1 MTIPVSTI
9 NFRAEAQKI
18 GQPNNVNYNNRYTEP
33 MPENALNDDVFMMQA
48 MAENQAQKRAKSQD
62 RWNKAGVLAQVGI
75 ATGFLATA
83 AIGVLGLFGIKHLS
97 KNGAKKAAEE
107 AKNEL
112 KEMTNVKLKWENF
125 AENKS
130 VASLDSETTSK
141 SLQKAFKSIIE
152 NNKLS
157 EEAKK
162 WGGAGNGM
170 DIMYLYGHGG
180 TGKTYVAK
188 QFAQETGSM
197 FTCIKYP
204 DLGSPYKDA
213 ASMRISSCFD
223 NIIAQANA
231 AKDKKFVVCIDEID
245 AVMRKVPD
253 GAHGAEEVAKS
264 RAAVLTGLD
273 KLRENCSNVTVIATS
288 NYHPKNGIVDPI
300 ALRRFNNKIEVPLP
314 DKKQVPALLEMYMKN
329 IGAVDDKFYKTS
341 AFKSFARKLQ
351 NNGYS
356 NGEIELIAKEASKI
370 FSASLKD
377 VADADLKK
385 HPFKVKYL
393 EEAMKMNGEAASKT
407 NKLMD
412 VKGNKQASST
422 SRTRNVTVDVDFDDL
437 NWWEKLK
444 FVFNNFKKN

>member
-18 GQPNNVNYNNRYTEP
+18 GQPNNVNYNNRYTAP

-48 MAENQAQKRAKSQD
+48 MAENQAEKRAKSQD
-62 RWNKAGVLAQVGI
+62 RWNKAGVLAQIGI
-75 ATGFLATA
+75 AGAFLTTA
-83 AIGVLGLFGIKHLS
+83 GIALFGVLGFKKLG
-97 KNGAKKAAEE
+97 KNVGKQA
-107 AKNEL
+107 NDEL
-112 KEMTNVKLKWENF
+112 NKLTGVKLKWEDF
-125 AENKS
+125 AKDKK
-130 VASLDSETTSK
+130 VASLDSDTTSK
-141 SLQKAFKSIIE
+141 SLKKAFNTIIATNKS
-152 NNKLS
+152 S

-162 WGGAGNGM
+162 WGGASNGM

-213 ASMRISSCFD
+213 ASMKISSCFD
-223 NIIAQANA
+223 EIIKHANA

-273 KLRENCSNVTVIATS
+273 KLREKCSNVTVIATS

-412 VKGNKQASST
+412 VKGNKQGSST

>member
-9 NFRAEAQKI
+9 NFKAEAQKI
-18 GQPNNVNYNNRYTEP
+18 GQPNNVNYNNRYTAP

-48 MAENQAQKRAKSQD
+48 MAENQAEKRAKSQD
-62 RWNKAGVLAQVGI
+62 RWNKAGVLAQIGI
-75 ATGFLATA
+75 AGAFLTTA
-83 AIGVLGLFGIKHLS
+83 GIALLGVLGFKKLG
-97 KNGAKKAAEE
+97 KNVGKQA
-107 AKNEL
+107 NDEL
-112 KEMTNVKLKWENF
+112 NKLTGVKLKWEDF
-125 AENKS
+125 AKDKK
-130 VASLDSETTSK
+130 VASLDSDTTSK
-141 SLQKAFKSIIE
+141 SLKKAFNTIIE

-162 WGGAGNGM
+162 WGGASNGM

-213 ASMRISSCFD
+213 ASMKISSCFD
-223 NIIAQANA
+223 EIIKHANA

-412 VKGNKQASST
+412 VNSGKTTKNNSNNNPQMPK
-422 SRTRNVTVDVDFDDL
+422 L
-437 NWWEKLK
+437 NFLQRLALAFTKW
-444 FVFNNFKKN
+444 N

>member
-9 NFRAEAQKI
+9 NFKAEAQKI
-18 GQPNNVNYNNRYTEP
+18 GQQNKVNYNNRYTEP
-33 MPENALNDDVFMMQA
+33 MPENALKDDVFMMQA
-48 MAENQAQKRAKSQD
+48 MAENQAEKRAKSQD
-62 RWNKAGVLAQVGI
+62 RWNKAGVLAQIGI
-75 ATGFLATA
+75 AGAFLTTA
-83 AIGVLGLFGIKHLS
+83 GIALLGVLGFKKLG
-97 KNGAKKAAEE
+97 KNVGKQA
-107 AKNEL
+107 NDEL
-112 KEMTNVKLKWENF
+112 NKLTGVKLKWEDF
-125 AENKS
+125 AKDKK
-130 VASLDSETTSK
+130 VASLDSDTTSK
-141 SLQKAFKSIIE
+141 SLKKAFNTIIE

-162 WGGAGNGM
+162 WGGASNGM

-213 ASMRISSCFD
+213 ASMKISSCFD
-223 NIIAQANA
+223 EIIKHANA

-341 AFKSFARKLQ
+341 AFKSFAKKLQ

-412 VKGNKQASST
+412 VPKTGKNSKNNTNNKNNPQMPK
-422 SRTRNVTVDVDFDDL
+422 L
-437 NWWEKLK
+437 NFLQRLALAFTKW
-444 FVFNNFKKN
+444 N

>member
-9 NFRAEAQKI
+9 NFKAEAQKI
-18 GQPNNVNYNNRYTEP
+18 GQPNNVNYNNRYTAP

-48 MAENQAQKRAKSQD
+48 MAENQAEKRAKSQD
-62 RWNKAGVLAQVGI
+62 RWNKAGVLAQIGI
-75 ATGFLATA
+75 AGAFLTTA
-83 AIGVLGLFGIKHLS
+83 GIALLGVLGFKKLG
-97 KNGAKKAAEE
+97 KNVGKQA
-107 AKNEL
+107 NDEL
-112 KEMTNVKLKWENF
+112 NKLTGVKLKWEDF
-125 AENKS
+125 AKDKK
-130 VASLDSETTSK
+130 VASLDSDTTSK
-141 SLQKAFKSIIE
+141 SLKKAFNTIIE

-162 WGGAGNGM
+162 WGGASNGM

-213 ASMRISSCFD
+213 ASMKISSCFD
-223 NIIAQANA
+223 EIIKHANA

-341 AFKSFARKLQ
+341 AFKSFAKKLQ

-412 VKGNKQASST
+412 VNSGKTPKNNSNNNPQMPK
-422 SRTRNVTVDVDFDDL
+422 L
-437 NWWEKLK
+437 NFLQRLALAFTKW
-444 FVFNNFKKN
+444 N

>member
-18 GQPNNVNYNNRYTEP
+18 GQQNNVNYNNRYTAP

-48 MAENQAQKRAKSQD
+48 MAENQAEKRAKSQD
-62 RWNKAGVLAQVGI
+62 RWNKAGVLAQIGI
-75 ATGFLATA
+75 AGAFLTTA
-83 AIGVLGLFGIKHLS
+83 GIALLGVLGFKKLG
-97 KNGAKKAAEE
+97 KNVGKQA
-107 AKNEL
+107 NDEL
-112 KEMTNVKLKWENF
+112 NKLTGVKLKWEDF
-125 AENKS
+125 AKDKK
-130 VASLDSETTSK
+130 VASLDSDTTSK
-141 SLQKAFKSIIE
+141 SLKKAFNTIIE

-162 WGGAGNGM
+162 WGGASNGM

-213 ASMRISSCFD
+213 ASMKISSCFD
-223 NIIAQANA
+223 EIIKHANA

-412 VKGNKQASST
+412 VKGNKQGSST

>member
-9 NFRAEAQKI
+9 NFKAEAQKI
-18 GQPNNVNYNNRYTEP
+18 GQPNNVNYNNRYTAP

-48 MAENQAQKRAKSQD
+48 MAENQAEKRAKSQD
-62 RWNKAGVLAQVGI
+62 RWNKAGVLAQIGI
-75 ATGFLATA
+75 AGAFLTTA
-83 AIGVLGLFGIKHLS
+83 GIALLGVLGFKKLG
-97 KNGAKKAAEE
+97 KNVGKQA
-107 AKNEL
+107 NDEL
-112 KEMTNVKLKWENF
+112 NKLTGVKLKWEDF
-125 AENKS
+125 AKDKK
-130 VASLDSETTSK
+130 VASLDSDTTSK
-141 SLQKAFKSIIE
+141 SLKKAFNTIIE

-162 WGGAGNGM
+162 WGGASNGM

-213 ASMRISSCFD
+213 ASMKISSCFD
-223 NIIAQANA
+223 EIIKHANA

-341 AFKSFARKLQ
+341 AFKSFAKKLQ

-412 VKGNKQASST
+412 VNSGKTPKNNSNNNSQMPK
-422 SRTRNVTVDVDFDDL
+422 L
-437 NWWEKLK
+437 NFLQRLALAFTKW
-444 FVFNNFKKN
+444 N

>member
-9 NFRAEAQKI
+9 NFKAEAQKI
-18 GQPNNVNYNNRYTEP
+18 GQPNNVNYNNRYTAP
-33 MPENALNDDVFMMQA
+33 MPENVLNDDVFMMQA
-48 MAENQAQKRAKSQD
+48 MAENQAEKRAKSQD
-62 RWNKAGVLAQVGI
+62 RWNKAGVLAQIGI
-75 ATGFLATA
+75 AGAFLTTA
-83 AIGVLGLFGIKHLS
+83 GIALLGVLGFKKLG
-97 KNGAKKAAEE
+97 KNVGKQA
-107 AKNEL
+107 NDEL
-112 KEMTNVKLKWENF
+112 NKLTGVKLKWEDF
-125 AENKS
+125 AKDKK
-130 VASLDSETTSK
+130 VASLDSDTTSK
-141 SLQKAFKSIIE
+141 SLKKAFNTIIE

-162 WGGAGNGM
+162 WGGAGNSM

-223 NIIAQANA
+223 NIIAHANA

-273 KLRENCSNVTVIATS
+273 KLREKCSNVTVIATS

-412 VKGNKQASST
+412 VKGNKQGSST

>member
-18 GQPNNVNYNNRYTEP
+18 GQPNNVNYNNRYTAP

-48 MAENQAQKRAKSQD
+48 MAENQAEKRAKSQD

-75 ATGFLATA
+75 AGALISAVACSIVATIA
-83 AIGVLGLFGIKHLS
+83 NK
-97 KNGAKKAAEE
+97 KNGAKEAAKQADE
-107 AKNEL
+107 AL
-112 KEMTNVKLKWENF
+112 KEMTHVKLKWENF

-130 VASLDSETTSK
+130 VASLDSDTTSK
-141 SLQKAFKSIIE
+141 SLKKAFKSIIE

-162 WGGAGNGM
+162 WGGAGNNM

-273 KLRENCSNVTVIATS
+273 KLREKCSNVTVIATS
-288 NYHPKNGIVDPI
+288 NYNPKNGIVDPI

-412 VKGNKQASST
+412 VKGNKQGSST

-444 FVFNNFKKN
+444 FVFNSFKKN

>member
-18 GQPNNVNYNNRYTEP
+18 GQQNKVNYNNRYTEP
-33 MPENALNDDVFMMQA
+33 MPENALKDDVFMMQA
-48 MAENQAQKRAKSQD
+48 MAENQAEKRAKSQD
-62 RWNKAGVLAQVGI
+62 RWNKAGVLAQIGI
-75 ATGFLATA
+75 AGAFLTTA
-83 AIGVLGLFGIKHLS
+83 GIALLGVLGFKKLG
-97 KNGAKKAAEE
+97 KNVGKQA
-107 AKNEL
+107 NDEL
-112 KEMTNVKLKWENF
+112 NKLTGVKLKWEDF
-125 AENKS
+125 AKDKK
-130 VASLDSETTSK
+130 VASLDSDTTSK
-141 SLQKAFKSIIE
+141 SLKKAFNTIIE

-162 WGGAGNGM
+162 WGGASNGM

-223 NIIAQANA
+223 NIIAKANA

-407 NKLMD
+407 NKLMN
-412 VKGNKQASST
+412 VSGSKTRTTTTSTVNSS
-422 SRTRNVTVDVDFDDL
+422 SVDFEDL
-437 NWWEKLK
+437 SFWDKIKVL
-444 FVFNNFKKN
+444 FGKKQD

>member
-9 NFRAEAQKI
+9 NFKAEAQKI
-18 GQPNNVNYNNRYTEP
+18 GQPNNVNYNNRYTAP
-33 MPENALNDDVFMMQA
+33 MPENALKDDVFMMQA
-48 MAENQAQKRAKSQD
+48 MAENQAEKRAKSQD
-62 RWNKAGVLAQVGI
+62 RWNKAGVLAQIGI
-75 ATGFLATA
+75 AGAFLTTA
-83 AIGVLGLFGIKHLS
+83 GIALLGVLGFKKLG
-97 KNGAKKAAEE
+97 KNVGKQA
-107 AKNEL
+107 NDEL
-112 KEMTNVKLKWENF
+112 NKLTGVKLKWENF
-125 AENKS
+125 AKDKK
-130 VASLDSETTSK
+130 VASLDSDTTSK
-141 SLQKAFKSIIE
+141 SLKKAFNTIIE

-162 WGGAGNGM
+162 WGGASNGM

-188 QFAQETGSM
+188 QFAQETGSI

-213 ASMRISSCFD
+213 ASMKISSCFD
-223 NIIAQANA
+223 EIIKHANA

-341 AFKSFARKLQ
+341 AFKSFAKKLQ

-412 VKGNKQASST
+412 VPKTGKNSKNNTNNKNNPQMPK
-422 SRTRNVTVDVDFDDL
+422 L
-437 NWWEKLK
+437 NFLQRLALAFTKW
-444 FVFNNFKKN
+444 N

>member
-18 GQPNNVNYNNRYTEP
+18 GQPNNVNYNNRYTAP

-48 MAENQAQKRAKSQD
+48 MAENQAEKRAKSQD
-62 RWNKAGVLAQVGI
+62 RWNKAGVLAQIGI
-75 ATGFLATA
+75 AGAFLTTA
-83 AIGVLGLFGIKHLS
+83 GIALLGVLGFKKLG
-97 KNGAKKAAEE
+97 KNVGKQA
-107 AKNEL
+107 NDEL
-112 KEMTNVKLKWENF
+112 NKLTGVKLKWEDF
-125 AENKS
+125 AKDKK
-130 VASLDSETTSK
+130 VASLDSDTTSK
-141 SLQKAFKSIIE
+141 SLKKAFNTIIE

-162 WGGAGNGM
+162 WGGASNGM

-188 QFAQETGSM
+188 QFAQATGSM

-213 ASMRISSCFD
+213 ASMKISSCFD
-223 NIIAQANA
+223 EIIKHANA

-341 AFKSFARKLQ
+341 AFKSFAKKLQ

-412 VKGNKQASST
+412 VNSGKTPKNNSNNNPQMPK
-422 SRTRNVTVDVDFDDL
+422 L
-437 NWWEKLK
+437 NFLQRLALAFTKW
-444 FVFNNFKKN
+444 N

>member
-18 GQPNNVNYNNRYTEP
+18 GQQNKVNYNNRYTEP
-33 MPENALNDDVFMMQA
+33 MPENALKDDVFMMQA
-48 MAENQAQKRAKSQD
+48 MAENQAEKRAKSQD
-62 RWNKAGVLAQVGI
+62 RWNKAGVLAQIGI
-75 ATGFLATA
+75 AGAFLTTA
-83 AIGVLGLFGIKHLS
+83 GIALLGVLGFKKLG
-97 KNGAKKAAEE
+97 KNVGKQA
-107 AKNEL
+107 NDEL
-112 KEMTNVKLKWENF
+112 NKLTGVKLKWEDF
-125 AENKS
+125 AKDKK
-130 VASLDSETTSK
+130 VASLDSDTTSK
-141 SLQKAFKSIIE
+141 SLKKAFNTIIE

-162 WGGAGNGM
+162 WGGASNGM

-213 ASMRISSCFD
+213 ASMKISSCFD
-223 NIIAQANA
+223 EIIKHANA

-341 AFKSFARKLQ
+341 AFKSFAKKLQ

-412 VKGNKQASST
+412 VPKTGKNSKNNTNNKNNPQMPK
-422 SRTRNVTVDVDFDDL
+422 L
-437 NWWEKLK
+437 NFLQRLALAFTKW
-444 FVFNNFKKN
+444 N

>member
-18 GQPNNVNYNNRYTEP
+18 GQPSNVNYNNRYTEP

-48 MAENQAQKRAKSQD
+48 MAENQAEKRAKSQD

-75 ATGFLATA
+75 AGAFLTTA
-83 AIGVLGLFGIKHLS
+83 GIALLGVLGFKKLG
-97 KNGAKKAAEE
+97 KNVGKQA
-107 AKNEL
+107 NDEL
-112 KEMTNVKLKWENF
+112 NKLTGVKLKWEDF
-125 AENKS
+125 AKDKK
-130 VASLDSETTSK
+130 VASLDSDTTSK
-141 SLQKAFKSIIE
+141 SLKKAFNTIIE

-162 WGGAGNGM
+162 WGGASNGM

-213 ASMRISSCFD
+213 ASMKISSCFD
-223 NIIAQANA
+223 EIIKHANA

-341 AFKSFARKLQ
+341 AFKSFAKKLQ

-412 VKGNKQASST
+412 VPKTGKNSKNNTNNKNNPQMPK
-422 SRTRNVTVDVDFDDL
+422 L
-437 NWWEKLK
+437 NFLQRLALAFTKW
-444 FVFNNFKKN
+444 N

>member
-9 NFRAEAQKI
+9 NFKAEAQKI
-18 GQPNNVNYNNRYTEP
+18 GQPNNVNYNNRYTAP
-33 MPENALNDDVFMMQA
+33 MPENVLNDDVFMMQA
-48 MAENQAQKRAKSQD
+48 MAENQAEKRAKSQD
-62 RWNKAGVLAQVGI
+62 RWNKAGVLAQIGI
-75 ATGFLATA
+75 AGAFLTTA
-83 AIGVLGLFGIKHLS
+83 GIALLGVLGFKKLG
-97 KNGAKKAAEE
+97 KNVGKQA
-107 AKNEL
+107 NDEL
-112 KEMTNVKLKWENF
+112 NKLTGVKLKWEDF
-125 AENKS
+125 AKDKK
-130 VASLDSETTSK
+130 VASLDSDTTSK
-141 SLQKAFKSIIE
+141 SLKKAFNTIIE

-162 WGGAGNGM
+162 WGGASNGM

-213 ASMRISSCFD
+213 ASMKISSCFD
-223 NIIAQANA
+223 EIIKHANA

-341 AFKSFARKLQ
+341 AFKSFAKKLQ

-412 VKGNKQASST
+412 VNSGKTPKNNSNNNPQMPK
-422 SRTRNVTVDVDFDDL
+422 L
-437 NWWEKLK
+437 NFLQRLALAFTKW
-444 FVFNNFKKN
+444 N

>member
-9 NFRAEAQKI
+9 NFKAEAQKI
-18 GQPNNVNYNNRYTEP
+18 GQPNNVNYNNRYTAP
-33 MPENALNDDVFMMQA
+33 MPENVLNDDVFMMQA
-48 MAENQAQKRAKSQD
+48 MAENQAEKRAKSQD
-62 RWNKAGVLAQVGI
+62 RWNKAGVLAQIGI
-75 ATGFLATA
+75 AGAFLTTA
-83 AIGVLGLFGIKHLS
+83 GIALLGVLGFKKLG
-97 KNGAKKAAEE
+97 KNVGKQA
-107 AKNEL
+107 NDEL
-112 KEMTNVKLKWENF
+112 NKLTGVKLKWEDF
-125 AENKS
+125 AKDKK
-130 VASLDSETTSK
+130 VASLDSDTTSK
-141 SLQKAFKSIIE
+141 SLKKAFNTIIE

-162 WGGAGNGM
+162 WGGASNGM

-213 ASMRISSCFD
+213 ASMKISSCFD
-223 NIIAQANA
+223 EIIKHANA

-412 VKGNKQASST
+412 VKGNKQGSST

>member
-9 NFRAEAQKI
+9 NFKASAQKI

-48 MAENQAQKRAKSQD
+48 MAENQAEKRAKSQE
-62 RWNKAGVLAQVGI
+62 RWNKAGVLAQIGI
-75 ATGFLATA
+75 AGAFLTTA
-83 AIGVLGLFGIKHLS
+83 GIALLGVLGFKKLG
-97 KNGAKKAAEE
+97 KNVGKQA
-107 AKNEL
+107 NDEL
-112 KEMTNVKLKWENF
+112 NKLTGVKLKWEDF
-125 AENKS
+125 AKDKK
-130 VASLDSETTSK
+130 VASLDSDTTSK
-141 SLQKAFKSIIE
+141 SLKKAFNTIIE

-157 EEAKK
+157 TEAKK
-162 WGGAGNGM
+162 WGGASNGM

-213 ASMRISSCFD
+213 ASMKISSCFD
-223 NIIAQANA
+223 EIIKQANA
-231 AKDKKFVVCIDEID
+231 VKDKKFVVCIDEID

-341 AFKSFARKLQ
+341 AFKSFAKKLQ

-370 FSASLKD
+370 FSASLKG
-377 VADADLKK
+377 VSDADLKK

-412 VKGNKQASST
+412 VPKSGKNPKNNTNNNNNPQMPK
-422 SRTRNVTVDVDFDDL
+422 L
-437 NWWEKLK
+437 NFLQRLALAFTKW
-444 FVFNNFKKN
+444 N

>member
-18 GQPNNVNYNNRYTEP
+18 GQPNNVNYNNRYTAP

-48 MAENQAQKRAKSQD
+48 MAENQAEKRAKSQD
-62 RWNKAGVLAQVGI
+62 RWNKAGVLAQIGI
-75 ATGFLATA
+75 ATGFIATA
-83 AIGVLGLFGIKHLS
+83 AVGVLGLFGIKHLT
-97 KNGAKKAAEE
+97 KNGAKEAAKQ
-107 AKNEL
+107 ADDAL
-112 KEMTNVKLKWENF
+112 KEMTNVKLKWEDF
-125 AENKS
+125 AKDKK
-130 VASLDSETTSK
+130 VASLDSDTTSK
-141 SLQKAFKSIIE
+141 SLKKAFKSIIE

-162 WGGAGNGM
+162 WGGAGNSM

-223 NIIAQANA
+223 NIIAHANA

-412 VKGNKQASST
+412 VKGNKQGSST

>member
-18 GQPNNVNYNNRYTEP
+18 GQPNNVNYNNRYTAP

-48 MAENQAQKRAKSQD
+48 MAENQAEKRAKSQD
-62 RWNKAGVLAQVGI
+62 RWNKAGVLAQIGI
-75 ATGFLATA
+75 AGAFLTTA
-83 AIGVLGLFGIKHLS
+83 GIALLGVLGFKKLG
-97 KNGAKKAAEE
+97 KNVGKQA
-107 AKNEL
+107 NDEL
-112 KEMTNVKLKWENF
+112 NKLTGVKLKWEDF
-125 AENKS
+125 AKDKK
-130 VASLDSETTSK
+130 VASLDSDTTSK
-141 SLQKAFKSIIE
+141 SLKKAFNTIIE

-162 WGGAGNGM
+162 WGGASNGM

-213 ASMRISSCFD
+213 ASMKISSCFD
-223 NIIAQANA
+223 EIIKHANA

-341 AFKSFARKLQ
+341 AFKSFAKKLQ

-412 VKGNKQASST
+412 VNSGKTPKNNSNNNPQMPK
-422 SRTRNVTVDVDFDDL
+422 L
-437 NWWEKLK
+437 NFLQRLALAFTKW
-444 FVFNNFKKN
+444 N

>member
-18 GQPNNVNYNNRYTEP
+18 GQQNKVSYNNRYTEP
-33 MPENALNDDVFMMQA
+33 MPENALKDDVFMMQA
-48 MAENQAQKRAKSQD
+48 MAENQAEKRAKSQD
-62 RWNKAGVLAQVGI
+62 RWNKAGVLAQIGI
-75 ATGFLATA
+75 AGAFLTTA
-83 AIGVLGLFGIKHLS
+83 GIALLGVLGFKKLG
-97 KNGAKKAAEE
+97 KNVGKQA
-107 AKNEL
+107 NDEL
-112 KEMTNVKLKWENF
+112 NKLTGVKLKWEDF
-125 AENKS
+125 AKDKK
-130 VASLDSETTSK
+130 VASLDSDTTSK
-141 SLQKAFKSIIE
+141 SLKKAFNTIIE

-162 WGGAGNGM
+162 WGGASNGM

-213 ASMRISSCFD
+213 ASMKISSCFD
-223 NIIAQANA
+223 EIIKHANA

-341 AFKSFARKLQ
+341 AFKSFAKKLQ

-412 VKGNKQASST
+412 VPKTGKNSKNNTNNKNNPQMPK
-422 SRTRNVTVDVDFDDL
+422 L
-437 NWWEKLK
+437 NFLQRLALAFTKW
-444 FVFNNFKKN
+444 N

>member
-18 GQPNNVNYNNRYTEP
+18 GQPNNVNYNNRYTAP

-48 MAENQAQKRAKSQD
+48 MAENQAEKRAKSQD
-62 RWNKAGVLAQVGI
+62 RWNKAGVLAQIGI
-75 ATGFLATA
+75 AGAFLTTA
-83 AIGVLGLFGIKHLS
+83 GIALLGVLGFKKLG
-97 KNGAKKAAEE
+97 KNVGKQA
-107 AKNEL
+107 NDEL
-112 KEMTNVKLKWENF
+112 NKLTGVKLKWEDF
-125 AENKS
+125 AKDKK
-130 VASLDSETTSK
+130 VASLDSDTTSK
-141 SLQKAFKSIIE
+141 SLKKAFNTIIE

-162 WGGAGNGM
+162 WGGASNGM

-213 ASMRISSCFD
+213 ASMKISSCFD
-223 NIIAQANA
+223 EIIKHANA

-412 VKGNKQASST
+412 VKGNKQGSST

-437 NWWEKLK
+437 TTWQKIK
-444 FVFNNFKKN
+444 FLWKNIRNN

>member
-18 GQPNNVNYNNRYTEP
+18 GQPSNVNYNNRYTEP

-48 MAENQAQKRAKSQD
+48 MAENQAEKRAKSQD

-75 ATGFLATA
+75 AGALISAVACSIVATIA
-83 AIGVLGLFGIKHLS
+83 NK
-97 KNGAKKAAEE
+97 KNGAKKVAEE

-125 AENKS
+125 ADNKS
-130 VASLDSETTSK
+130 VASLESETTSK

-273 KLRENCSNVTVIATS
+273 KLREKCSNVTVIATS

-412 VKGNKQASST
+412 VPKTGKNSKNNTNNKNNPQMPK
-422 SRTRNVTVDVDFDDL
+422 L
-437 NWWEKLK
+437 NFLQRLALAFTKW
-444 FVFNNFKKN
+444 N

>member
-9 NFRAEAQKI
+9 NFKAEAQKI
-18 GQPNNVNYNNRYTEP
+18 GQQNNVNYNNRYTAP

-48 MAENQAQKRAKSQD
+48 MAENQAEKRAKSQD
-62 RWNKAGVLAQVGI
+62 RWNKAGVLAQIGI
-75 ATGFLATA
+75 AGAFLTTA
-83 AIGVLGLFGIKHLS
+83 GIALLCVLGFKKLG
-97 KNGAKKAAEE
+97 KNVGKQA
-107 AKNEL
+107 NDEL
-112 KEMTNVKLKWENF
+112 NKLTGVKLKWEDF
-125 AENKS
+125 AKDKK
-130 VASLDSETTSK
+130 VASLDSDTTSK
-141 SLQKAFKSIIE
+141 SLKKAFNTIIE

-162 WGGAGNGM
+162 WGGASNGM

-213 ASMRISSCFD
+213 ASMKISSCFD
-223 NIIAQANA
+223 EIIKHANA

-273 KLRENCSNVTVIATS
+273 KLREKCSNVTVIATS

-329 IGAVDDKFYKTS
+329 IGAVDEKFYKTS

-412 VKGNKQASST
+412 VNSGKTPKNNSNNNPQMPK
-422 SRTRNVTVDVDFDDL
+422 L
-437 NWWEKLK
+437 NFLQRLALAFTKW
-444 FVFNNFKKN
+444 N

>member
-18 GQPNNVNYNNRYTEP
+18 GQQNKVNYNNRYTAP

-48 MAENQAQKRAKSQD
+48 MAENQAEKRAKSQD
-62 RWNKAGVLAQVGI
+62 RWNKAGVLAQIGI
-75 ATGFLATA
+75 AGAFLTTA
-83 AIGVLGLFGIKHLS
+83 GIALLGVLGFKKLG
-97 KNGAKKAAEE
+97 KNVGKQA
-107 AKNEL
+107 NDEL
-112 KEMTNVKLKWENF
+112 NKLTGVKLKWEDF
-125 AENKS
+125 AKDKK
-130 VASLDSETTSK
+130 VASLDSDTTSK
-141 SLQKAFKSIIE
+141 SLKKAFNTIIE

-162 WGGAGNGM
+162 WGGASNGM

-213 ASMRISSCFD
+213 ASMKISSCFD
-223 NIIAQANA
+223 EIIKHANA

-412 VKGNKQASST
+412 VKGNKQGSST

>member
-18 GQPNNVNYNNRYTEP
+18 GQQNKVNYNNRYTEP

-48 MAENQAQKRAKSQD
+48 MAENQAEKRAKSQD
-62 RWNKAGVLAQVGI
+62 RWNKAGVLAQIGI
-75 ATGFLATA
+75 AGAFLTTA
-83 AIGVLGLFGIKHLS
+83 GIALLGVLGFKKLG
-97 KNGAKKAAEE
+97 KNVGKQA
-107 AKNEL
+107 NDEL
-112 KEMTNVKLKWENF
+112 NKLTGVKLKWEDF
-125 AENKS
+125 AKDKK
-130 VASLDSETTSK
+130 VASLDSDTTSK
-141 SLQKAFKSIIE
+141 SLKKAFNTIIE

-162 WGGAGNGM
+162 WGGASNGM

-213 ASMRISSCFD
+213 ASMKISSCFD
-223 NIIAQANA
+223 EIIKHANA

-341 AFKSFARKLQ
+341 AFKSFAKKLQ

-412 VKGNKQASST
+412 VPKTGKNSKNNTNNKNNPQMPK
-422 SRTRNVTVDVDFDDL
+422 L
-437 NWWEKLK
+437 NFLQRLALAFTKW
-444 FVFNNFKKN
+444 N